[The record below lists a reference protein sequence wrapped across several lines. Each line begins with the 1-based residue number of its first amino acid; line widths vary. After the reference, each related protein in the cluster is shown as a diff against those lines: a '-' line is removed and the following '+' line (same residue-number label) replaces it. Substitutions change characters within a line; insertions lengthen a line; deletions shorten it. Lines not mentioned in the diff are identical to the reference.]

1 MSNELLTGG
10 RGVRRRDLLAIGLFC
25 SVRAPVAY
33 AAEDRF
39 PSRPITILVPYP
51 PGGSNDVFGRV
62 IADRLSHKF
71 GQPVIVE
78 NRPGASGLIGLGA
91 VARAPADG
99 YTLALV
105 SSSFTTA
112 VAVQPKLTFDPVR
125 DFQPVARINSSPLVI
140 LATPRLGAKTL
151 DDFIAIARKRPGQL
165 NYGSSGVG
173 SMNQFAAELFAS
185 AAGIQLV
192 HVPYRGMNPA
202 MSDLASGQID
212 LVITSLPS
220 AQAFLGNH
228 RVLPLATTGDER
240 MPGLPTVPTCR
251 QAGLGDFTLSG
262 WAGILA
268 PGRTPPAIV
277 AFLNAAINEAM
288 TSPESQKALAG
299 DGSSFRA
306 LTPAA
311 FADEVN
317 KDLTRWRQIARA
329 KNIQAE

>member
-1 MSNELLTGG
+1 MSNELLMEAP
-10 RGVRRRDLLAIGLFC
+10 RVRRRDLLAICLAC
-25 SVRAPVAY
+25 SVGARVAH
-33 AAEDRF
+33 AAEDHF

-51 PGGSNDVFGRV
+51 PGGSNDVFARV
-62 IADRLSHKF
+62 IADQLSRKF

-78 NRPGASGLIGLGA
+78 NRPGASGLIGLGV

-125 DFQPVARINSSPLVI
+125 DFQPVARINSNPLVI
-140 LATPRLGAKTL
+140 LTTPRLGAKTL
-151 DDFIAIARKRPGQL
+151 ADFIAIARKRPKQL
-165 NYGSSGVG
+165 NYGTSGVG
-173 SMNQFAAELFAS
+173 SMNQFASELFAS

-202 MSDLASGQID
+202 MQDLASGQID
-212 LVITSLPS
+212 MVITSLPS

-228 RVLPLATTGDER
+228 RVVALATTGDER
-240 MPGLPTVPTCR
+240 MPGLPAVPTCR
-251 QAGLGDFTLSG
+251 EAGLGDFTLNG
-262 WAGILA
+262 WGGILA

-277 AFLNAAINEAM
+277 AQLNAAINEAM

-306 LTPAA
+306 LTPSV
-311 FADEVN
+311 FADQVH
-317 KDLTRWRQIARA
+317 KDLTRWSEIAKA
-329 KNIQAE
+329 KNIQAD